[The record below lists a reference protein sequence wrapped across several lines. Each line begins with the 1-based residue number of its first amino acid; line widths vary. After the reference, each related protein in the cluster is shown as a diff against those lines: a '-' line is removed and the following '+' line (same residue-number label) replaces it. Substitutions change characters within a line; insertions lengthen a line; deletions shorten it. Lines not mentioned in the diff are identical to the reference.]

1 MENNDSLITDRINV
15 LMLGESLDRSG
26 GIVSVEKLILKY
38 AAPDLEIDLLATL
51 PNGST
56 TRKIL
61 VFIRALGFL
70 CWRLLNHKTD
80 IVYIHVAERG
90 SAFRQAMTT
99 AVAVLFRK
107 PVILHSHSADFHTF
121 YANLPQT
128 IRVGLSWI
136 FRKSTR
142 FIVLSHSWKKFYVE
156 QLGLEAERI
165 IVLPNPVKF
174 PTKILQPPHTGKVN
188 FLFLGKIGERKG
200 AFDLILAF
208 AAIPLAQREHAE
220 LVIAGDGEGTKARDT
235 IEQLNLTQSIRILD
249 WVDEQQRDELLA
261 RANVFVLPSY
271 NEGLPMA
278 LLEAMS
284 WGLPVITTPVGGIPE
299 LISTAKNGLL
309 VTPGR
314 IEQLSAAMQSLIES
328 EQLRISLGNAG
339 RESVKPF
346 EVRKY
351 CAHLAD
357 IFKECCDL
365 NTKQ

>member
-1 MENNDSLITDRINV
+1 MNKIQV

-38 AAPDLEIDLLATL
+38 APPQLAIDLLVTL

-61 VFIRALGFL
+61 VFIRALGL
-70 CWRLLNHKTD
+70 LIWRLLSQKTD

-90 SAFRQAMTT
+90 SAFRQVVTT
-99 AVAVLFRK
+99 AIAVLLRK
-107 PVILHSHSADFHTF
+107 PVIMHSHSADFHTF
-121 YANLPQT
+121 YANLPQ
-128 IRVGLSWI
+128 IIQGGISWI

-142 FIVLSHSWKKFYVE
+142 FIVLSHSWKNFYVE
-156 QLGLEAERI
+156 HLGLAADRI

-174 PTKILQPPHTGKVN
+174 PAKLAQPHHSGKVN

-208 AAIPLAQREHAE
+208 AAIPLAQRENAE
-220 LVIAGDGEGTKARDT
+220 LVIAGDGEGSKARET
-235 IEQLNLTQSIRILD
+235 IKQLNLTESIRILD
-249 WVDEQQRDELLA
+249 WVNEQQRDELLA
-261 RANVFVLPSY
+261 RANIFVLPSY

-299 LISTAKNGLL
+299 LITTAKNGLL
-309 VTPGR
+309 VTPGK
-314 IEQLSAAMQSLIES
+314 IEQLSAAIQSLIES
-328 EQLRISLGNAG
+328 EQLRICLGNAG
-339 RESVKPF
+339 RESVRPF
-346 EVRKY
+346 EVSTY
-351 CAHLAD
+351 CDRLAA
-357 IFKECCDL
+357 IFKECCGL
-365 NTKQ
+365 NTK

>member
-1 MENNDSLITDRINV
+1 MKSNDSLIIDKIQV

-38 AAPDLEIDLLATL
+38 APPELEIDLLATL

-70 CWRLLNHKTD
+70 SWRLLSQKTD

-99 AVAVLFRK
+99 AIALLLNK

-121 YANLPQT
+121 YANLPQ
-128 IRVGLSWI
+128 IIQVGLRQI

-142 FIVLSHSWKKFYVE
+142 FIVLSHSWKKFYIE
-156 QLGLEAERI
+156 NLGLESERI

-174 PTKILQPPHTGKVN
+174 PATTLQPAHAGKVN

-200 AFDLILAF
+200 AFDLISAF
-208 AAIPLAQREHAE
+208 SAIPLAQRENAE
-220 LVIAGDGEGTKARDT
+220 LVIAGDGEGTKARHT

-261 RANVFVLPSY
+261 RADVFVLPSY

-309 VTPGR
+309 VTPGQ

-328 EQLRISLGNAG
+328 ENLRTSLGNAG
-339 RESVKPF
+339 RESVRPF
-346 EVRKY
+346 EVNKY
-351 CAHLAD
+351 CDRLAD

-365 NTKQ
+365 KPK